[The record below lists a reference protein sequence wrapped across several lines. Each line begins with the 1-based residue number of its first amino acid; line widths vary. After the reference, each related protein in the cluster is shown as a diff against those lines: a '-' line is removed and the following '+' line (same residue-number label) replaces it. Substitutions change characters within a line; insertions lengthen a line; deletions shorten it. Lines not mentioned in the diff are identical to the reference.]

1 MKKIFGEKGILNGK
15 RVLTATLVIVL
26 LSGITLYSVAAGHT
40 WKSQGNIAAVRSD
53 GTKTVIF
60 DKSDLDYLD
69 GRIDAIEADV
79 STGKEK
85 LANALNPLG
94 TNPSL
99 GTPLSGTS
107 TFNEIMEAINHS
119 QAIPDKTIGES
130 VSIATEDYELAS
142 KVTGQTI
149 NSDTKISAATAD
161 NLSLGTSAWVD
172 GSLLIGT
179 GADNKNYY
187 NLGYT
192 NGMAKVDNASIIY
205 TYHSHKGTVQ
215 GGGECY
221 TPLYRVHTHSGSCYS
236 TVNSTCTCS
245 AYAGQWIND
254 TIFRCRVCGHAGH
267 GPGGTCGAATTS
279 TVLSC
284 GKAEG
289 TRYQSEGLET
299 YVLSCGKTESTIET
313 ATIHFN

>member
-1 MKKIFGEKGILNGK
+1 MKKIFGEKGILSGK
-15 RVLTATLVIVL
+15 RVLAATLVIVL
-26 LSGITLYSVAAGHT
+26 LSGITLYSVAAGHE
-40 WKSQGNIAAVRSD
+40 WKSQGNVEAVRSD

-79 STGKEK
+79 STGKEN

-107 TFNEIMEAINHS
+107 TFNELMEAINHS

-142 KVTGQTI
+142 TVTGQTI

-187 NLGYT
+187 NTT
-192 NGMAKVDNASIIY
+192 NGPVTFTLKSSCNVS
-205 TYHSHKGTVQ
+205 
-215 GGGECY
+215 
-221 TPLYRVHTHSGSCYS
+221 SGRTDYIS
-236 TVNSTCTCS
+236 
-245 AYAGQWIND
+245 
-254 TIFRCRVCGHAGH
+254 
-267 GPGGTCGAATTS
+267 GAQ
-279 TVLSC
+279 
-284 GKAEG
+284 GKANLVANITVWNG
-289 TRYQSEGLET
+289 NITINSFS
-299 YVLSCGKTESTIET
+299 LSSYCWAQNDENGASTSNT
-313 ATIHFN
+313 AYTSNYEVIK

>member
-79 STGKEK
+79 STGKEN

-99 GTPLSGTS
+99 GTPLSGIS
-107 TFNEIMEAINHS
+107 TFNELMEAINHS

-179 GADNKNYY
+179 GAENKNYY

>member
-15 RVLTATLVIVL
+15 RVLAATLVIVL
-26 LSGITLYSVAAGHT
+26 LSGITLYSVAAGHE
-40 WKSQGNIAAVRSD
+40 WKSQGNVAAVRSD

-79 STGKEK
+79 STGKEN

-99 GTPLSGTS
+99 STPLSGTS

-187 NLGYT
+187 NRNAGSVSLLKVATYSVSTRGN
-192 NGMAKVDNASIIY
+192 NGSNSRTINLSGCRDYQNFAIDKNIFI
-205 TYHSHKGTVQ
+205 
-215 GGGECY
+215 
-221 TPLYRVHTHSGSCYS
+221 SGSCTRIIWCQPKGSYNAS
-236 TVNSTCTCS
+236 TGILTLSVSILGEQDANSV
-245 AYAGQWIND
+245 G
-254 TIFRCRVCGHAGH
+254 
-267 GPGGTCGAATTS
+267 
-279 TVLSC
+279 
-284 GKAEG
+284 
-289 TRYQSEGLET
+289 
-299 YVLSCGKTESTIET
+299 T
-313 ATIHFN
+313 ATATVVYF

>member
-15 RVLTATLVIVL
+15 RVLAATLVIVL

-40 WKSQGNIAAVRSD
+40 WKSQGNVAAVRSD

-79 STGKEK
+79 STGKEN

-107 TFNEIMEAINHS
+107 TFNELMEAINHS

-187 NLGYT
+187 NRNAGSVSLLKVATYSVSTRGN
-192 NGMAKVDNASIIY
+192 NGSNSRTINLSGCRDYQNFAIDKNIFI
-205 TYHSHKGTVQ
+205 
-215 GGGECY
+215 
-221 TPLYRVHTHSGSCYS
+221 SGSCTRIIWCQPKGSYNAS
-236 TVNSTCTCS
+236 TGILTLSVSILGEQDANSV
-245 AYAGQWIND
+245 G
-254 TIFRCRVCGHAGH
+254 
-267 GPGGTCGAATTS
+267 
-279 TVLSC
+279 
-284 GKAEG
+284 
-289 TRYQSEGLET
+289 
-299 YVLSCGKTESTIET
+299 T
-313 ATIHFN
+313 ATATVVYF

>member
-15 RVLTATLVIVL
+15 RVLAATLVIVL

-40 WKSQGNIAAVRSD
+40 WKSQGNVEAIKSD
-53 GTKTVIF
+53 GSKTVIF

-79 STGKEK
+79 STGKEN

-99 GTPLSGTS
+99 STPLSGTS
-107 TFNEIMEAINHS
+107 TFNELMEAINHS

>member
-79 STGKEK
+79 STGKEN

-107 TFNEIMEAINHS
+107 TFNELMEAINHS

-187 NLGYT
+187 NRNAGSVSQLKVATYSVSTSGN
-192 NGMAKVDNASIIY
+192 NGSNSRTINLSGCKDYQNFAIGKNIFI
-205 TYHSHKGTVQ
+205 
-215 GGGECY
+215 
-221 TPLYRVHTHSGSCYS
+221 SGSCTRIIWCQPKGSYNAS
-236 TVNSTCTCS
+236 TGILTLSVSILGEQDVNSVGN
-245 AYAGQWIND
+245 A
-254 TIFRCRVCGHAGH
+254 
-267 GPGGTCGAATTS
+267 
-279 TVLSC
+279 
-284 GKAEG
+284 
-289 TRYQSEGLET
+289 
-299 YVLSCGKTESTIET
+299 T
-313 ATIHFN
+313 ATVVYF

>member
-15 RVLTATLVIVL
+15 RVLAATLVIVL

-40 WKSQGNIAAVRSD
+40 WKSQGNVAAVRSD

-79 STGKEK
+79 STGKEN

-107 TFNEIMEAINHS
+107 TFNELMEAINHS

-236 TVNSTCTCS
+236 TVNST
-245 AYAGQWIND
+245 
-254 TIFRCRVCGHAGH
+254 
-267 GPGGTCGAATTS
+267 
-279 TVLSC
+279 
-284 GKAEG
+284 
-289 TRYQSEGLET
+289 
-299 YVLSCGKTESTIET
+299 
-313 ATIHFN
+313 

>member
-1 MKKIFGEKGILNGK
+1 M
-15 RVLTATLVIVL
+15 
-26 LSGITLYSVAAGHT
+26 SGITLYSVAAGHE
-40 WKSQGNIAAVRSD
+40 WKSQGNVEAVRSD

-79 STGKEK
+79 STGKEN

-99 GTPLSGTS
+99 STPLSGTS
-107 TFNEIMEAINHS
+107 TFNELMEAINHS

-142 KVTGQTI
+142 TVTGQTI

-215 GGGECY
+215 SGGECY

-267 GPGGTCGAATTS
+267 GQGI
-279 TVLSC
+279 SC

-313 ATIHFN
+313 ATIRFN